1 VAALTEMYIQ
11 SIDSEGQGDQRGALQ
26 HSFSASAISEFNK
39 KLDEELG
46 RFARREWTANIPT

>member
-1 VAALTEMYIQ
+1 MYIQ
-11 SIDSEGQGDQRGALQ
+11 SIDSEGQADQRGALQ